1 MVSYSSLV
9 EAMSCGNSWVSTS
22 CRRSKIAPICPSSSI
37 VLGFISF
44 PIADRLYFPL
54 ERPALLAR
62 QLGGLAMQQHNR
74 CNPVRALNA
83 VSRGAARRQ
92 GCAPAGDGTMRIPTK
107 ARNALLVVSA
117 LAASISVSA
126 TGGFALVA
134 LFGLSASAEEALNAE
149 SAAPDRDI
157 FTMVF
162 DDDRVQ
168 PILGKE
174 VRSTNGE
181 QMGQIVNVIIDE
193 SGRPR
198 AAIIDFGGFLGVGSR
213 KIVVDWRAFQFNSDN
228 GLISL
233 ALTRDQVKAAPEYRD
248 GKPIVVI
255 GPIRRGRHVIWPPSR
270 LRR

>member
-1 MVSYSSLV
+1 
-9 EAMSCGNSWVSTS
+9 
-22 CRRSKIAPICPSSSI
+22 
-37 VLGFISF
+37 
-44 PIADRLYFPL
+44 
-54 ERPALLAR
+54 
-62 QLGGLAMQQHNR
+62 MQQHNR

-83 VSRGAARRQ
+83 VSRGRSPTRMRSSQ
-92 GCAPAGDGTMRIPTK
+92 RWTMRIPTK
-107 ARNALLVVSA
+107 VRNALLVVWA

-126 TGGFALVA
+126 TGGFVLVA

-149 SAAPDRDI
+149 SAAPNDI
-157 FTMVF
+157 FTMVL

-168 PILGKE
+168 PILGKQ

-181 QMGQIVNVIIDE
+181 QMGQIVNVIIDG

-213 KIVVDWRAFQFNSDN
+213 KIAVDWRAFQFNSDN
-228 GLISL
+228 GPISL
-233 ALTRDQVKAAPEYRD
+233 ALTRDQVKATPEYRD

-255 GPIRRGRHVIWPPSR
+255 GPIRRGRHVIRPPSR